1 MYSMPFTVG
10 GIMPFS
16 SLGCAFLAPSIMWVD
31 GLVKSKSKRP
41 TLRFFLAKVKASVVA
56 MRLLP
61 TPPFPLDMAII
72 LVIFFSLSFIMLVLG
87 SIMPHF
93 TPFMFSSQIHRP
105 SVISKSGLL
114 HFGHLMY
121 ACATSGMKCMA
132 SAVFLSSLWFWNG
145 HVFPHARHLSCVFA
159 RVMRKLVFLRLA
171 GLSCESA
178 NRNISG
184 SICWS
189 SPIFMVTSVTSFS
202 FSLSAI
208 WVVVA
213 ITASA
218 KAHSCMKKHTA
229 LASIKHIAPLAWIA
243 VGCVQRFQH
252 SFG

>member
-16 SLGCAFLAPSIMWVD
+16 SVGFAFLAPRIRWVD

-41 TLRFFLAKVKASVVA
+41 TLRFFLARVKASVVA

-61 TPPFPLDMAII
+61 TPPFPLETAII
-72 LVIFFSLSFIMLVLG
+72 SFIFFSLSFIMLVLG

-93 TPFMFSSQIHRP
+93 TPFMFSSQIPRP
-105 SVISKSGLL
+105 LVISKSGLL

-132 SAVFLSSLWFWNG
+132 SVVFLSSLWFWNS

-159 RVMRKLVFLRLA
+159 CVMRNFVFLRLA
-171 GLSCESA
+171 GLSCERA
-178 NRNISG
+178 NRNMSG

-189 SPIFMVTSVTSFS
+189 SPIFMVTSVTCLSPSFS
-202 FSLSAI
+202 AI
-208 WVVVA
+208 CTVVA

-229 LASIKHIAPLAWIA
+229 LASIKHIAPLAWIV
-243 VGCVQRFQH
+243 VGCVWRFQH
-252 SFG
+252 VFG